1 MKSNNVFYLI
11 KEGIK
16 SIFVHGFMSFA
27 AICVTVACLM
37 IVGMFAAVMHNVN
50 QMVEELNRTN
60 EVLVYIDDALPESEA
75 RSVGTDINMLDN
87 VYKAEF
93 VTREQALEEFIA
105 EHENDAAFNGLT
117 ADTLRHRYVI
127 VLEDNGQMRETV
139 TQLRTIH
146 GVAEVVAYY
155 EVAEGFAMVRDVLRV
170 VFVVALAV
178 LLAVSLL
185 IISNTVKISMY
196 GRREEIA
203 IMKMVGATDG
213 FIRLPFV
220 VQGFLLGI
228 CGAGIAFGLEWWA
241 YDAIVAWIEGKD
253 TLMILSFVPFQT
265 LVPLMVAIFAAAGL
279 FVGIVGSWNSIQK
292 FMKV

>member
-1 MKSNNVFYLI
+1 MRINNVLYLI

-27 AICVTVACLM
+27 AICVTVACLL
-37 IVGMFAAVMHNVN
+37 IVGMFAGVMYNVN
-50 QMVEELNRTN
+50 IMVDELNRTN
-60 EVLVYIDDALPESEA
+60 EVLVYIDESLTESEA
-75 RSVGTDINMLDN
+75 RSVGTDINMLEN
-87 VYKAEF
+87 IHRTEF
-93 VTREQALEEFIA
+93 ITREQALEDFIE
-105 EHENDAAFNGLT
+105 EHENDSAFNGLS

-139 TQLRTIH
+139 AQLRTIH

-155 EVAEGFAMVRDVLRV
+155 EVAEGFAMIQDVLQV

-203 IMKMVGATDG
+203 IMRMVGATNG

-220 VQGFLLGI
+220 VQGFLLGV
-228 CGAGIAFGLEWWA
+228 CGAGVAFVLEWWA
-241 YDAIVAWIEGKD
+241 YDSVVEWVAGKD
-253 TLMILSFVPFQT
+253 TLQILSFVPFQE
-265 LVPLMVAIFAAAGL
+265 LLPAMVATFAAAGL

>member
-1 MKSNNVFYLI
+1 MRGNNIWYLI

-27 AICVTVACLM
+27 AVCVTVACLM
-37 IVGMFAAVMHNVN
+37 IVGMFAAVMYNVN
-50 QMVEELNRTN
+50 RMVDELNRTN
-60 EVLVYIDDALPESEA
+60 EVLVYIDEALTESEA

-87 VYKAEF
+87 VYRSEF
-93 VTREQALEEFIA
+93 VTREQALADFIA
-105 EHENDAAFNGLT
+105 EHNNDAAFNGLT
-117 ADTLRHRYVI
+117 ADTFRHRYVI
-127 VLEDNGQMRETV
+127 VLEDNGRMRETV
-139 TQLRTIH
+139 TQLGTIH
-146 GVAEVVAYY
+146 GISEVVAYY

-170 VFVVALAV
+170 VFAVALLV

-185 IISNTVKISMY
+185 IISNTVKIAMF

-241 YDAIVAWIEGKD
+241 YDSAVAWIAGKD
-253 TLMILSFVPFQT
+253 TLQILSFVPFQT
-265 LVPLMVAIFAAAGL
+265 LLPVMVATFAAAGL